1 MTDLRSPDCRMY
13 VDAEMSETELLGLI
27 MQMAF
32 APAAPARAEVVVV
45 KNEDYDTRR
54 RAQFPQGFL
63 YFRYYIDL
71 YMPEEGR
78 KAQAALVSL
87 LLQELWDMGI
97 PAVAASPFEDL
108 LPERG
113 GYKSRAIPWAY

>member
-1 MTDLRSPDCRMY
+1 MY
-13 VDAEMSETELLGLI
+13 VDAEMSETELLGMV
-27 MQMAF
+27 MQMVF
-32 APAAPARAEVVVV
+32 APGAPARAEVVVV
-45 KNEDYDTRR
+45 KNEDYDTHRR
-54 RAQFPQGFL
+54 VQFPQGFL

-71 YMPEEGR
+71 YMPEDGR
-78 KAQAALVSL
+78 KTQAALVGA
-87 LLQELWDMGI
+87 LLQELWDLGI

>member
-1 MTDLRSPDCRMY
+1 MTDLRSPDCRLY
-13 VDAEMSETELLGLI
+13 VDAEMSETELLGLV
-27 MQMAF
+27 MQMVF
-32 APAAPARAEVVVV
+32 APEASARAEVVVV

-54 RAQFPQGFL
+54 RAQFPHGFL

-71 YMPEEGR
+71 YMPEESR
-78 KAQAALVSL
+78 KAQAKLVSA

-97 PAVAASPFEDL
+97 PTVAASPFEDL